1 MLITKIDNVRDTL
14 VHLKMSGWQR
24 TKEWA
29 TPVNKK
35 AENEW

>member
-14 VHLKMSGWQR
+14 AHLKMSEWKR

-35 AENEW
+35 AANEW